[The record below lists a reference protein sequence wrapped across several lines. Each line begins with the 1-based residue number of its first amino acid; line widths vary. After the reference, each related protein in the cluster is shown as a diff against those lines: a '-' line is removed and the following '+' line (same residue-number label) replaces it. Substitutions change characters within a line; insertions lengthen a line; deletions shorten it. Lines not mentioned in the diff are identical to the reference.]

1 MDLQEKGQIEKVLTD
16 GNAIRVTVKLFP
28 ASGDGGKVFP
38 PTYEGGK
45 YAKERRL
52 MADGSI
58 QETVLL
64 DSVQSQANRMEIAL
78 LEAIKSGNVK
88 MPLLKV
94 DFDDIKGLK
103 PISTLETPHRIADAI
118 FRESLWEGTP
128 FRDSEIGKA
137 FVESTVHNANGMFQY
152 CPHAL
157 VFGVWDSTGSTGI
170 GNKFQRI
177 IASEII
183 GVDAH
188 YGVKTQSRLDPV
200 IMGGGKT
207 EIYETVSGDWTVDP
221 AEAAMEKGKPKKYWK
236 KVSELNLG
244 NIVPSIKELG
254 GGVTLGYALHT
265 AVISIPAIRKLHFP
279 VSEKDSRKTDERGR
293 TVILLLALASI
304 KHAIDKGYD
313 LRSRCLLIPRGE
325 PRYEFIDSKGN
336 ASEFTLTTVDA
347 DKMLNDAIEGAK
359 MAGLPWMEHDI
370 TLKANDAIKKLISE
384 NLKKTQ
390 VDDKDDL
397 ISEESENSE

>member
-1 MDLQEKGQIEKVLTD
+1 MDLREKGQIENALTN

-45 YAKERRL
+45 YAKESRL
-52 MADGSI
+52 MEDGSI
-58 QETVLL
+58 QNTVLL

-88 MPLLKV
+88 MPLLRV
-94 DFDDIKGLK
+94 DFGDIKGLK

-118 FRESLWEGTP
+118 FRESLVGNIP

-137 FVESTVHNANGMFQY
+137 FVESNVRNATGMFQY

-157 VFGVWDSTGSTGI
+157 VFGVWDSTGSTGM

-177 IASEII
+177 ITSEII
-183 GVDAH
+183 GVDVH
-188 YGVKTQSRLDPV
+188 YGVKTESRIDPI

-207 EIYETVSGDWTVDP
+207 EIYETANGGWTVDP
-221 AEAAMEKGKPKKYWK
+221 AEAARDDGKPKKYGK

-244 NIVPSIKELG
+244 NIPPSIKELG
-254 GGVTLGYALHT
+254 GGVTLGYAMHT
-265 AVISIPAIRKLHFP
+265 AVISIPAIRRLHFP
-279 VSEKDSRKTDERGR
+279 VNGNDSPETDKRGR
-293 TVILLLALASI
+293 SVILLLALASI
-304 KHAIDKGYD
+304 KHAIDQGYD

-325 PRYEFIDSKGN
+325 PRYEYIDNEGN
-336 ASEFTLTTVDA
+336 VSEFTLTTSDS
-347 DKMLNDAIEGAK
+347 DKMLNDAIDSARK
-359 MAGLPWMEHDI
+359 AGLPWMESDI
-370 TLKANDAIKKLISE
+370 TLVANNAIKKLISE
-384 NLKKTQ
+384 NLKKVQ
-390 VDDKDDL
+390 VDSDL
-397 ISEESENSE
+397 ISEETENSE

>member
-1 MDLQEKGQIEKVLTD
+1 MDLLEKGRMEKMLTD
-16 GNAIRVTVKLFP
+16 GNAIRVTVNLFP

-58 QETVLL
+58 QDTVLL

-78 LEAIKSGNVK
+78 LEAIKSGHVN
-88 MPLLKV
+88 MPLLRV
-94 DFDDIKGLK
+94 DFGDIKGLK

-118 FRESLWEGTP
+118 FRESLAGDTP

-137 FVESTVHNANGMFQY
+137 FIESTVHNATGMFQY

-177 IASEII
+177 ITSEIM
-183 GVDAH
+183 GVDVH
-188 YGVKTQSRLDPV
+188 YGVKTESRIDPV

-207 EIYETVSGDWTVDP
+207 EIYETVSGGWTVDP
-221 AEAAMEKGKPKKYWK
+221 AEAAMDKGKPKKYGK

-254 GGVTLGYALHT
+254 GGVTLGYAMHT

-279 VSEKDSRKTDERGR
+279 VSGKDSRETDDRGR
-293 TVILLLALASI
+293 SVILSLALASLM
-304 KHAIDKGYD
+304 HSMDQGYD

-325 PRYEFIDSKGN
+325 PRYEFIDNKGN
-336 ASEFTLTTVDA
+336 ASEFTLTTSDA
-347 DKMLNDAIEGAK
+347 DKVLNDAIEGARR
-359 MAGLPWMEHDI
+359 AGLPWMEHDI
-370 TLKANDAIKKLISE
+370 TLRANDSMKKLISE
-384 NLKKTQ
+384 NLRKAQ
-390 VDDKDDL
+390 VDDKSDL
-397 ISEESENSE
+397 ISEESEDSE